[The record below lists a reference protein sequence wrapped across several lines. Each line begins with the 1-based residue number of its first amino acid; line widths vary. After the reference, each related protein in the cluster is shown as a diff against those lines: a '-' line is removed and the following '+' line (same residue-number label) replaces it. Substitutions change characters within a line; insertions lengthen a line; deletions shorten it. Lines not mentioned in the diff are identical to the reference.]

1 MARFLFHL
9 IRPPDL
15 VHVVNLCGELPSGE
29 LPGGEL
35 PSGELP
41 GGELPS
47 GELPGGEL
55 PGGGLPNIAAFP
67 AVKGWLDE
75 DLEYYHLK
83 ELRCSTQC
91 HTQMSMWI
99 ISRGVVL
106 LILLMEY
113 KFQVWNIG
121 FTSPSDRYNSRENTR
136 SKLEYKFQDQENSED
151 IFSSGSALEDFICV
165 VFVPDRNIKDLMRSR
180 NTWRR
185 SVRAKVHGWHDPSAD
200 VEHCQSQEMLP
211 LSHGMDKFAS

>member
-1 MARFLFHL
+1 MAVCPRRRFA
-9 IRPPDL
+9 I
-15 VHVVNLCGELPSGE
+15 
-29 LPGGEL
+29 GGG
-35 PSGELP
+35 GELP

-75 DLEYYHLK
+75 DLDNYHLK

-113 KFQVWNIG
+113 KPTEYEVEHD
-121 FTSPSDRYNSRENTR
+121 TSQ
-136 SKLEYKFQDQENSED
+136 SKQNLQSYSMTFIHKTL
-151 IFSSGSALEDFICV
+151 IIPSALDIKICAYDKN
-165 VFVPDRNIKDLMRSR
+165 FSIIWTYTTM
-180 NTWRR
+180 
-185 SVRAKVHGWHDPSAD
+185 
-200 VEHCQSQEMLP
+200 MLP
-211 LSHGMDKFAS
+211 RVRNHHGGKCVHLGLN